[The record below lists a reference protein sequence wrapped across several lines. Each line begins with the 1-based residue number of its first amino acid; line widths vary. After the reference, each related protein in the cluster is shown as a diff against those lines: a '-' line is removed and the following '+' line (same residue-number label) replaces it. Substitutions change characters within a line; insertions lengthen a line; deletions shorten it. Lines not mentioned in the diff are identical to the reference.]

1 MDSFKNL
8 IHDTIKENRPKLSES
23 SIKTYISTLFN
34 LHKHLNLKSSTTTST
49 TPTTLAFFNDEK
61 PILNYLVDKPPQSRK
76 SILSALYILTN
87 NPKYREQMIVDCKV
101 VNDEYKNQK
110 KDTKERDN
118 WISIDEIKSKY
129 DQLFKK
135 VKAIFSKHMI
145 ADYSTIMDYF
155 LLAFLG
161 GVSGLAPRRSLDYA
175 WLKINNYDKTKDNY
189 YKAGKLYFNKY
200 KTSNKYG
207 LQILEVPSELNGIIK
222 KWLKINKEDYMLF
235 STNHNPLSSSQI
247 SKMLNKIFDG
257 KKISVDM
264 LRHIYLTDL
273 YKHIP
278 SIRDMEKTA
287 EDMGHSVETAMTY
300 IKRD

>member
-8 IHDTIKENRPKLSES
+8 IRDTIKENRPKLSES
-23 SIKTYISTLFN
+23 SIKTYISTLYN
-34 LHKHLNLKSSTTTST
+34 LHKNLNSSHSSNKSSV
-49 TPTTLAFFNDEK
+49 TLAFFNDEK
-61 PILNYLVDKPPQSRK
+61 PILDYLDDKPPQSRK

-129 DQLFKK
+129 DELFKK
-135 VKAIFSKHMI
+135 VKAIFSKSMI

-175 WLKINNYDKTKDNY
+175 LLKINNYDKTKDNY

-200 KTSNKYG
+200 KTSDKYG
-207 LQILEVPSELNGIIK
+207 LQILDVPKEVNNIIK
-222 KWLKINKEDYMLF
+222 KWLKINKGDYMLF
-235 STNHNPLSSSQI
+235 STNKNPLSSSQI
-247 SKMLNKIFDG
+247 SRMLNKIFDR
-257 KKISVDM
+257 KSISVDM
-264 LRHIYLTDL
+264 LRHIYLSDL
-273 YKHIP
+273 YKNVP

-287 EDMGHSVETAMTY
+287 QDMAHSLGTAMTY
-300 IKRD
+300 VKRD

>member
-8 IHDTIKENRPKLSES
+8 IRDTIKENRPKLSES
-23 SIKTYISTLFN
+23 SIKTYISTLYN
-34 LHKHLNLKSSTTTST
+34 LHKNLNSSHSSNKSSV
-49 TPTTLAFFNDEK
+49 TLAFFNDEK
-61 PILNYLVDKPPQSRK
+61 PILDYLDDKPPQSRK

-129 DQLFKK
+129 DELFKK
-135 VKAIFSKHMI
+135 VKAIFSKSMI

-175 WLKINNYDKTKDNY
+175 LLKINNYDKTKDNY

-200 KTSNKYG
+200 KTKYG

-222 KWLKINKEDYMLF
+222 KWLKINKGDYMLF
-235 STNHNPLSSSQI
+235 STNKNPLSSSQI
-247 SKMLNKIFDG
+247 SRMLNKIFDG

-273 YKHIP
+273 YKNVP

-287 EDMGHSVETAMTY
+287 QDMSHSVETAMTY

>member
-1 MDSFKNL
+1 MDSLKIL
-8 IHDTIKENRPKLSES
+8 IHDKIKENRPKLSES

-34 LHKHLNLKSSTTTST
+34 LHKHLNLKSSTNTTT
-49 TPTTLAFFNDEK
+49 TNTTLAFFNDEK

-175 WLKINNYDKTKDNY
+175 LLKINNYDKTKDNY

-200 KTSNKYG
+200 KTSDKYG

-222 KWLKINKEDYMLF
+222 KWLKINKGDYMLF

>member
-175 WLKINNYDKTKDNY
+175 
-189 YKAGKLYFNKY
+189 
-200 KTSNKYG
+200 
-207 LQILEVPSELNGIIK
+207 
-222 KWLKINKEDYMLF
+222 
-235 STNHNPLSSSQI
+235 
-247 SKMLNKIFDG
+247 
-257 KKISVDM
+257 
-264 LRHIYLTDL
+264 
-273 YKHIP
+273 
-278 SIRDMEKTA
+278 
-287 EDMGHSVETAMTY
+287 
-300 IKRD
+300 

>member
-1 MDSFKNL
+1 MDSLKIL
-8 IHDTIKENRPKLSES
+8 IHNKIKENRPKLSES

-34 LHKHLNLKSSTTTST
+34 LHKHLNSKSSTTTT
-49 TPTTLAFFNDEK
+49 TTTTTLAFFNDEK
-61 PILNYLVDKPPQSRK
+61 PILDYLDDKTPQSRK

-129 DQLFKK
+129 DESFKK
-135 VKAIFSKHMI
+135 VKAIFSKSMI

-175 WLKINNYDKTKDNY
+175 LLKINNYDKTKDNY

-200 KTSNKYG
+200 KTSDKYG

-222 KWLKINKEDYMLF
+222 KWLKINKGDYMLF

-287 EDMGHSVETAMTY
+287 QDMSHSLSTALTY

>member
-8 IHDTIKENRPKLSES
+8 IGNTIRQNRPKLGES

-34 LHKHLNLKSSTTTST
+34 LHKHLNSKSSTTN
-49 TPTTLAFFNDEK
+49 TTLAFFNDEK
-61 PILNYLVDKPPQSRK
+61 PILDYLVDKPPQSRK

-129 DQLFKK
+129 DELFKK

-175 WLKINNYDKTKDNY
+175 LLKINNYDKTKDNY

-200 KTSNKYG
+200 KTSDKYG
-207 LQILEVPSELNGIIK
+207 LQILDVPKEVNNIIK

-235 STNHNPLSSSQI
+235 STNHNPL
-247 SKMLNKIFDG
+247 
-257 KKISVDM
+257 
-264 LRHIYLTDL
+264 
-273 YKHIP
+273 
-278 SIRDMEKTA
+278 
-287 EDMGHSVETAMTY
+287 
-300 IKRD
+300 

>member
-34 LHKHLNLKSSTTTST
+34 LYKHLNLKSSTTTT
-49 TPTTLAFFNDEK
+49 PTPTTLEFFNDEK
-61 PILNYLVDKPPQSRK
+61 PILNYLADKPPQSRK

-87 NPKYREQMIVDCKV
+87 NAKYREQMILDCKV

-110 KDTKERDN
+110 KDTKEKDN

-129 DQLFKK
+129 DELFKK

-175 WLKINNYDKTKDNY
+175 LLKINNYDKTKDNY

-200 KTSNKYG
+200 KTSDKYG
-207 LQILEVPSELNGIIK
+207 LQILEVPYEVNNIIK
-222 KWLKINKEDYMLF
+222 KWLKINKGDYMLF
-235 STNHNPLSSSQI
+235 STNKNPLSSSQI

-278 SIRDMEKTA
+278 SLKDMEKTA

>member
-1 MDSFKNL
+1 MDPFKNL
-8 IHDTIKENRPKLSES
+8 IRNTIIKNRPKLSES

-34 LHKHLNLKSSTTTST
+34 LHKHLINSQNKSSSLT
-49 TPTTLAFFNDEK
+49 TTLAFFNDEK
-61 PILNYLVDKPPQSRK
+61 PILDYLIDKPPQSRK

-87 NPKYREQMIVDCKV
+87 NPKYREQMIEDCKV
-101 VNDEYKNQK
+101 VNDNYKNQK

-129 DQLFKK
+129 INLLNK
-135 VKAIFSKHMI
+135 VKAMFSKTMVV
-145 ADYSTIMDYF
+145 DYTTIMDYF

-161 GVSGLAPRRSLDYA
+161 GVSGLKPRRSLDYA
-175 WLKINNYDKTKDNY
+175 LLKINNYDKTKDNY

-200 KTSNKYG
+200 KTSNNYG
-207 LQILEVPSELNGIIK
+207 LQILDVPKEVNNIIR
-222 KWLKINKEDYMLF
+222 KWLKINKSEYMLF
-235 STNHNPLSSSQI
+235 STNKNPLSSSQI
-247 SKMLNKIFDG
+247 SRMLNKIFDG

-273 YKHIP
+273 YKNVP

-287 EDMGHSVETAMTY
+287 EDMGHSVESAMTY
-300 IKRD
+300 VKRDM